1 MTDTIELLK
10 ELDSGCQ
17 MAMNSI
23 HQLQNYELNKDLA
36 DLLEKYRKKHHELKD
51 EVTSLLREHGE
62 DEKMPGTMASAMS
75 WVTTG
80 FKMMMHD
87 TNTQVA
93 KLMMDGCN
101 MGIQTIGE
109 KMSMYAAADQ
119 EAKKLAHK
127 LITLEEDFAREVKE
141 FL

>member
-10 ELDSGCQ
+10 ELDSGCH

-23 HQLQNYELNKDLA
+23 HQLQNFELRKELSDT
-36 DLLEKYRKKHHELKD
+36 LEKYRKKHHQLQE
-51 EVTSLLREHGE
+51 EVAAMLAEQGE
-62 DEKMPGTMASAMS
+62 DGKMPGTMASAMS
-75 WVTTG
+75 WTTTE

-87 TNTQVA
+87 TNTQTA

-109 KMSMYAAADQ
+109 KMTKYAAADQ
-119 EAKKLAHK
+119 KAKDLAHK
-127 LITLEEDFAREVKE
+127 LIKIEEDFAHEVKE